1 MLLNVGC
8 LPPTGQNGMRDS
20 QTPLKPALHLGYV
33 LVVEHDSVLH
43 SYLPTP
49 PRQCTCLLAQ
59 VHLVERIPFFDALY
73 FVTTTLTTVGYGDI
87 VAISP
92 LGKAAV
98 LAMIL
103 VGVVLIPVQT
113 SQLYS
118 QLTARRLT
126 LGVETFTPLHGSAFD
141 AQLG

>member
-1 MLLNVGC
+1 MYGVC
-8 LPPTGQNGMRDS
+8 LHA
-20 QTPLKPALHLGYV
+20 KPSLSNISL
-33 LVVEHDSVLH
+33 
-43 SYLPTP
+43 
-49 PRQCTCLLAQ
+49 QLLAQ

-126 LGVETFTPLHGSAFD
+126 LGALAFCLID
-141 AQLG
+141 Y

>member
-1 MLLNVGC
+1 M
-8 LPPTGQNGMRDS
+8 
-20 QTPLKPALHLGYV
+20 
-33 LVVEHDSVLH
+33 
-43 SYLPTP
+43 
-49 PRQCTCLLAQ
+49 Q

-73 FVTTTLTTVGYGDI
+73 FVTTTLTTVGYGD
-87 VAISP
+87 VVVVSP

-126 LGVETFTPLHGSAFD
+126 LGALDAIDMSRAVSKPALRSLQAPSRCHVWLIAGSILGSEQSMILPGRGQLAKNQTTGLHFRL
-141 AQLG
+141 QK

>member
-1 MLLNVGC
+1 M
-8 LPPTGQNGMRDS
+8 LPP
-20 QTPLKPALHLGYV
+20 LELGAEKATSPM
-33 LVVEHDSVLH
+33 L
-43 SYLPTP
+43 
-49 PRQCTCLLAQ
+49 Q

-73 FVTTTLTTVGYGDI
+73 FVTTTLTTVGYGDV

-126 LGVETFTPLHGSAFD
+126 LGDKSFFPANVEMRWLALCPCQVLVMCLVGCSSF
-141 AQLG
+141 QLRPPSCTYS

>member
-1 MLLNVGC
+1 MH
-8 LPPTGQNGMRDS
+8 PY
-20 QTPLKPALHLGYV
+20 PALKGLHL
-33 LVVEHDSVLH
+33 
-43 SYLPTP
+43 P
-49 PRQCTCLLAQ
+49 AQ

-126 LGVETFTPLHGSAFD
+126 LGAETFAYQGS
-141 AQLG
+141 

>member
-1 MLLNVGC
+1 MFPPLEMGAEKAIPFLL
-8 LPPTGQNGMRDS
+8 
-20 QTPLKPALHLGYV
+20 
-33 LVVEHDSVLH
+33 
-43 SYLPTP
+43 
-49 PRQCTCLLAQ
+49 Q

-73 FVTTTLTTVGYGDI
+73 FVTTTLTTVGYGDV

-126 LGVETFTPLHGSAFD
+126 LGDIFFFPANLKFRWLASHPCQVLGMCLVGHSLIPAQTPQLHL
-141 AQLG
+141 QLTALCVRAAVD

>member
-1 MLLNVGC
+1 M
-8 LPPTGQNGMRDS
+8 
-20 QTPLKPALHLGYV
+20 
-33 LVVEHDSVLH
+33 
-43 SYLPTP
+43 
-49 PRQCTCLLAQ
+49 
-59 VHLVERIPFFDALY
+59 ERIPFFDALY
-73 FVTTTLTTVGYGDI
+73 FVTTTLTTVGYGDV

-118 QLTARRLT
+118 QLAARRLT
-126 LGVETFTPLHGSAFD
+126 LGGSAAVLVFLCVS
-141 AQLG
+141 AGFGYCQEGHAGTPSKSLAI

>member
-1 MLLNVGC
+1 MV
-8 LPPTGQNGMRDS
+8 
-20 QTPLKPALHLGYV
+20 
-33 LVVEHDSVLH
+33 
-43 SYLPTP
+43 
-49 PRQCTCLLAQ
+49 Q

-73 FVTTTLTTVGYGDI
+73 FVTTTLTTVGYGDV

-126 LGVETFTPLHGSAFD
+126 LGDKSFFPAIVQTRWLALCPCQVLVMCLVGSSF
-141 AQLG
+141 QLRSPAAYSWQRFVSH